1 MSAYQQKL
9 HNREVEILPIHKAIF
24 FFQMGKDHQNKLF
37 QNSKLT
43 KGLKQSM
50 GTLIQKKKKR
60 KKKKKKWVLGK
71 NSEVVAYPSP
81 ISHTPVQW
89 NE

>member
-9 HNREVEILPIHKAIF
+9 QIGNWKFCPSIKQF

-43 KGLKQSM
+43 KGLKQST
-50 GTLIQKKKKR
+50 GTLSHKKKEGG
-60 KKKKKKWVLGK
+60 KKKNKTVDSW
-71 NSEVVAYPSP
+71 
-81 ISHTPVQW
+81 
-89 NE
+89 

>member
-1 MSAYQQKL
+1 
-9 HNREVEILPIHKAIF
+9 
-24 FFQMGKDHQNKLF
+24 MGKDHQNKLF

-43 KGLKQSM
+43 KGLKQFM
-50 GTLIQKKKKR
+50 GTLI
-60 KKKKKKWVLGK
+60 KKKKKGRREKQKQKQWILGK
-71 NSEVVAYPSP
+71 NSEVVACPSP

>member
-9 HNREVEILPIHKAIF
+9 QIGNWKFCPSIKQF

-50 GTLIQKKKKR
+50 GTLIQKKRKR
-60 KKKKKKWVLGK
+60 EKKKKKQWILGK
-71 NSEVVAYPSP
+71 NSEAVACPSP
-81 ISHTPVQW
+81 ISHTPVQ
-89 NE
+89 

>member
-9 HNREVEILPIHKAIF
+9 QIGNWKFCPSIKQF

-50 GTLIQKKKKR
+50 GTLIQKKGR
-60 KKKKKKWVLGK
+60 GKKKK
-71 NSEVVAYPSP
+71 NSGFLVRTVKL
-81 ISHTPVQW
+81 
-89 NE
+89 

>member
-1 MSAYQQKL
+1 
-9 HNREVEILPIHKAIF
+9 
-24 FFQMGKDHQNKLF
+24 MGKDHQNKLF

-43 KGLKQSM
+43 KGLKQFM
-50 GTLIQKKKKR
+50 GTLIQKKE
-60 KKKKKKWVLGK
+60 KKKEEEKKKTKQWILGK
-71 NSEVVAYPSP
+71 NSEVVACPSP

>member
-50 GTLIQKKKKR
+50 GTLIQKKKKGRR
-60 KKKKKKWVLGK
+60 KKKSGFLARIVKL
-71 NSEVVAYPSP
+71 
-81 ISHTPVQW
+81 
-89 NE
+89 

>member
-1 MSAYQQKL
+1 
-9 HNREVEILPIHKAIF
+9 
-24 FFQMGKDHQNKLF
+24 MGKDHQNKLF

-43 KGLKQSM
+43 KVFKQFM
-50 GTLIQKKKKR
+50 GTLI
-60 KKKKKKWVLGK
+60 KKKKKGRREKQKQKQWILGK
-71 NSEVVAYPSP
+71 NSEVVACPSP